1 MIVLTK
7 KEEKAPPKQLIS
19 IRLDPELIAKIDL
32 VATESKS
39 TRTAVITEVLE
50 KVIPKIRVIG

>member
-7 KEEKAPPKQLIS
+7 KEDKAPPKQLIS
-19 IRLDPELIAKIDL
+19 IRLDPELIDKIDKIAL
-32 VATESKS
+32 ESKS
-39 TRTAVITEVLE
+39 TRTAVITEVLD

>member
-32 VATESKS
+32 VAAESKS
-39 TRTAVITEVLE
+39 TRTSVITEVLE